1 MMAVAVAVAEVVVV
15 VVVVAVVVTHHKASY
30 LDQEDYFH
38 WIFGHWALENDTAIV
53 AAIGHGGRE
62 VRQRGRCCQ
71 QRWQSRGISERVRD
85 DPAEQEHSDMV
96 IIAQLIPPVEDA
108 PHCVY
113 APLPQRVPLCIERPH
128 LLADLQKHADASAPA
143 SERNLCVRPD
153 HTTAAAAAI
162 ITAALLLMGQPN
174 RHACAVKNKR
184 LVHVHVQNVK
194 FLFGGGACDSWALHA
209 TAREGVSEKRE
220 VCARQELLV
229 QHQLAVVEDGSFQR
243 HNLNRHALAAADTQR
258 ISDGFQKRQRLQ
270 LLFSGCCDA
279 CCGQSTMLVSS

>member
-1 MMAVAVAVAEVVVV
+1 
-15 VVVVAVVVTHHKASY
+15 
-30 LDQEDYFH
+30 
-38 WIFGHWALENDTAIV
+38 
-53 AAIGHGGRE
+53 
-62 VRQRGRCCQ
+62 
-71 QRWQSRGISERVRD
+71 
-85 DPAEQEHSDMV
+85 MV

-162 ITAALLLMGQPN
+162 ITAALFLMGQPN

-194 FLFGGGACDSWALHA
+194 LYSGEGHA
-209 TAREGVSEKRE
+209 THGRYTQQPVRESLKSARSARDKNCLFSTSSQWLRTAASSGTTSILTRWRLLTPSASATAFRSERDCSFFSRAAAMHAA
-220 VCARQELLV
+220 VNLPCL
-229 QHQLAVVEDGSFQR
+229 LAVEPYQSPNSVQR
-243 HNLNRHALAAADTQR
+243 EQGLESYQQQQR
-258 ISDGFQKRQRLQ
+258 AMSP
-270 LLFSGCCDA
+270 
-279 CCGQSTMLVSS
+279 